1 MALSLADLFRQN
13 SDLDAFC
20 QEVRKLRGN
29 FNLTSSEMEALGQ
42 AYFELYPEKYVQRDL
57 AEVRLGYQ
65 LARCCLLEKALADLP
80 DRIKDF
86 FRQAFDQ
93 PESIARLMDDFRRSE
108 EAGLLASSFDR
119 LQASLDQLKAA
130 IDELPKGM
138 IKERFLGGI
147 STLYNTRYLLNIFI
161 SQPGFKSLQD

>member
-1 MALSLADLFRQN
+1 MSLSLADLFRQN
-13 SDLDAFC
+13 SDLEAFC
-20 QEVRKLRGN
+20 QEVRKLDGS
-29 FNLTSSEMEALGQ
+29 FNLTTSEMEALGQ

-65 LARCCLLEKALADLP
+65 LARCCLLEKALAGLP
-80 DRIKDF
+80 DKIKNF

-93 PESIARLMDDFRRSE
+93 PESIARLMEDVHRPE
-108 EAGLLASSFDR
+108 EASLLASSFNR
-119 LQASLDQLKAA
+119 LQVSLDQLKSA

-147 STLYNTRYLLNIFI
+147 STLFNTRYLLNIFI
-161 SQPGFKSLQD
+161 SRLSSKSLQG

>member
-13 SDLDAFC
+13 SDLGAFC
-20 QEVRKLRGN
+20 QEVRKLGGN
-29 FNLTSSEMEALGQ
+29 FNLTSREMEALGQ

-65 LARCCLLEKALADLP
+65 LARCCLLEKALAGLP

-93 PESIARLMDDFRRSE
+93 PESIARLIEDFRRSE

-119 LQASLDQLKAA
+119 LQTSLDQLKAA

>member
-1 MALSLADLFRQN
+1 MAPSLADLFRQN

-20 QEVRKLRGN
+20 QEVRKLGGN

-65 LARCCLLEKALADLP
+65 LARCCLLEKALAGLP
-80 DRIKDF
+80 DRVKDF

-93 PESIARLMDDFRRSE
+93 PESIARLMEDFRRSE

-119 LQASLDQLKAA
+119 LQASLDQLKTA

-161 SQPGFKSLQD
+161 SQPGFKSLQG